1 MSETMVHSGNS
12 THLKER
18 AVAVK
23 DAVTDLAGEAGRFAK
38 QQLGVAKESAGT
50 MLASAKTKAEAC
62 NDSVLG
68 FIRKRPYTSL
78 GIAAG
83 VGLTLGIILRLR
95 RR

>member
-1 MSETMVHSGNS
+1 MSESMIHSPNGAQ
-12 THLKER
+12 LKER

-23 DAVTDLAGEAGRFAK
+23 EAVSDLAGEAGRYAK
-38 QQLGVAKESAGT
+38 HRLDMAKDSAGA
-50 MLASAKTKAEAC
+50 MLTSAKAKAEVC
-62 NDSVLG
+62 NDSVIG

-83 VGLTLGIILRLR
+83 IGLTLGFLLR